1 MPRKPA
7 LHGDALIG
15 TCIELLQLLSDS
27 PTQTAPFAQTATL
40 LQVSEDQLTS
50 AVDTLCGL
58 AHRQSGARV
67 AVFIEDDTISLL
79 GDVATFHAIRLSLQ
93 EGMVLAHVLNLLN
106 IDASVRERVERA
118 MLPLETVDAAPRP
131 GTIGSVSI
139 YGRFYQQIEI
149 AIQDCVRLILTYRS
163 SSDTAPRPRT
173 VDPLA
178 IKQDRDAAY
187 LIGWDVEKD
196 AQRLYRLDRV
206 DNVVYTDDSV
216 EIHPWENASIQQ
228 SLTAGAL
235 KAIVSF
241 PSKEALEQ
249 AGWAGIADTDGDADQ
264 NGRTRAT
271 VYIADEEW
279 LFDRVLGSG
288 GQIIIESPSDLRQ
301 RLVGYA
307 HRLTSRIS

>member
-1 MPRKPA
+1 M
-7 LHGDALIG
+7 
-15 TCIELLQLLSDS
+15 
-27 PTQTAPFAQTATL
+27 
-40 LQVSEDQLTS
+40 
-50 AVDTLCGL
+50 
-58 AHRQSGARV
+58 
-67 AVFIEDDTISLL
+67 
-79 GDVATFHAIRLSLQ
+79 
-93 EGMVLAHVLNLLN
+93 
-106 IDASVRERVERA
+106 
-118 MLPLETVDAAPRP
+118 
-131 GTIGSVSI
+131 
-139 YGRFYQQIEI
+139 
-149 AIQDCVRLILTYRS
+149 
-163 SSDTAPRPRT
+163 
-173 VDPLA
+173 
-178 IKQDRDAAY
+178 
-187 LIGWDVEKD
+187 IGWDVEKD

-264 NGRTRAT
+264 DGRTRAT

-288 GQIIIESPSDLRQ
+288 GQIIIESPSALRQ
-301 RLVGYA
+301 PLVGYA